1 MCLSFPWRNR
11 HFYCFMWINGASK
24 PARSHLCLK
33 ISCPTVLQ
41 HAPHVQVHKGKL
53 RTVAHADMPV
63 DIRIAARRQKRAFSS
78 WQLGLGPEV
87 LYTQQARST
96 GPRDAPAGAPHCQ
109 LARPAFVMLAV

>member
-1 MCLSFPWRNR
+1 MCIRD
-11 HFYCFMWINGASK
+11 ASK
-24 PARSHLCLK
+24 PAWSNLCSK
-33 ISCPTVLQ
+33 DSCPTVLQ

-87 LYTQQARST
+87 LYTQQTRPT
-96 GPRDAPAGAPHCQ
+96 GPRAAPAGAPHCR
-109 LARPAFVMLAV
+109 LAGPAFVMLAV